1 MNSDQLEGYLK
12 EVQTW
17 NMVQLLEGRAGW
29 KQESA
34 AWHVVDREIRRR
46 DERGTR
52 WIARIALFVSFAS
65 LIVAVL
71 KP

>member
-1 MNSDQLEGYLK
+1 MNPEQLEQYAK
-12 EVQTW
+12 EIRGWT
-17 NMVQLLEGRAGW
+17 MVQLLAGREGW
-29 KQESA
+29 KEDRA
-34 AWHVVDREIRRR
+34 AWHVLDREIRRR

-52 WIARIALFVSFAS
+52 WLARLAFFVSVLS